1 MKRNEILKDL
11 MRDVYKRQSSVR
23 AFRHFF
29 IKYLQDQLIEGRF
42 IGIELL
48 KNLTHLNLS
57 FHRVDVFLTE
67 AAGNCFSSEVYRFLC
82 GNIGH
87 HIRRYGLIQGKRE
100 GQILSDCVPRL
111 SDQRCV

>member
-48 KNLTHLNLS
+48 KNLTHLNQMCI
-57 FHRVDVFLTE
+57 RD
-67 AAGNCFSSEVYRFLC
+67 RFKSRSVL
-82 GNIGH
+82 H
-87 HIRRYGLIQGKRE
+87 
-100 GQILSDCVPRL
+100 SDLNFFRFITMTPACK
-111 SDQRCV
+111 